1 MENVNERLD
10 NTMNSDSNVPPSPS
24 PHPSQSMQD
33 TPPTQPVQP
42 QQILDA
48 LPVVVWQADSQGNMI
63 SLSARWQTLTG
74 YSSQLSLG
82 AAFWNRV
89 AEPGIEASRQQ
100 WQRFCQQ
107 QQPFSLHLNLVPR
120 GSKPS
125 RVLVMGELLE
135 DDQAQ
140 QIGWVGTMQSVDEG
154 ATVPPEVDYGQ
165 QFLATVLDNL
175 SNGIVACDS
184 QGVLTLT
191 NRATQ
196 DIHQKPFRRIPA
208 DQWADYYNL
217 YRPDGITPLERNENP
232 LYQALLGASVHN
244 AEVVI
249 KPDEEPP
256 HTVLASGDPIIA
268 KDGQTL
274 GAVVVLQDI
283 TERKQAERE
292 LQESEERWQLAL
304 QGAGDGIFDWSLITN
319 KAFLSRPWKQTLG
332 YEEHDVENSFEGW
345 RSLVHPDDLEDTAA
359 ALEAH
364 FKQEEPL
371 YQSEFRMRCKDGSY
385 KWILARGQTQRDEN
399 GDPIRMLGLHQD
411 ITPQKLAEQKL
422 AEMNQAL
429 TSRVNTQDSQLA
441 EANHENEALVAQ
453 EQTARHQ
460 AKVAK
465 AETELYEKIVKNI
478 PIGFLVWHSTDLTSI
493 EAFELL
499 VANPAAEQM
508 LGMELQDNLGDRM
521 GAVFPEYVQNH
532 PHNLL
537 ALLQVIRSQQPRTMD
552 NASILLPTGATRV
565 LCLRAF
571 PLPDDC
577 VGIAFEPT
585 AGSAG

>member
-1 MENVNERLD
+1 
-10 NTMNSDSNVPPSPS
+10 MNSDSNVPPSP
-24 PHPSQSMQD
+24 PPDPSQPMQD
-33 TPPTQPVQP
+33 TPQTQPVPP
-42 QQILDA
+42 QQILDT
-48 LPVVVWQADSQGNMI
+48 LPVVVWQADSQGNII

-74 YSSQLSLG
+74 YSSKMSLG
-82 AAFWNRV
+82 ATFWNRV
-89 AEPGIEASRQQ
+89 AEQGVEVSRQQ

-107 QQPFSLHLNLVPR
+107 QQPFSLHLNLVCS
-120 GSKPS
+120 GGTSI
-125 RVLVMGELLE
+125 RVLVMGEPLGN
-135 DDQAQ
+135 DQAP
-140 QIGWVGTMQSVDEG
+140 QIGWVGTMQSVDVG
-154 ATVPPEVDYGQ
+154 TMVPPELDYGQ
-165 QFLATVLDNL
+165 HFLAAVLDNL

-184 QGVLTLT
+184 QGILTLT

-196 DIHQKPFRRIPA
+196 EIHQKPFRQIPA
-208 DQWADYYNL
+208 EQWADYYDL
-217 YRPDGITPLERNENP
+217 YRTDGITPLERDENP
-232 LYQALLGASVHN
+232 LYQALLGDSVKN

-249 KPDEEPP
+249 KPNEGPP
-256 HTVLASGDPIIA
+256 HTVLASGDPIVA

-274 GAVVVLQDI
+274 GAVVILQDI
-283 TERKQAERE
+283 TERKQTERE

-319 KAFLSRPWKQTLG
+319 KAFLSLPWKQTLG

-345 RSLVHPDDLEDTAA
+345 RSLVHPDDLEDAAA

-399 GDPIRMLGLHQD
+399 GQPIRMLGLHQD

-422 AEMNQAL
+422 AEMNRAL
-429 TSRVNTQDSQLA
+429 ESRVNTQDSQLT
-441 EANHENEALVAQ
+441 EANHQNEALVAQ
-453 EQTARHQ
+453 EQTARQQ
-460 AKVAK
+460 AKVAQ
-465 AETELYEKIVKNI
+465 AETELYEKIVNNI
-478 PIGFLVWHSTDLTSI
+478 PVGFLVWHSTDLTSI

-499 VANPAAEQM
+499 VANPAAER
-508 LGMELQDNLGDRM
+508 LLEMELQDKIGDRI
-521 GAVFPEYVQNH
+521 GTVFPDYVQNH
-532 PHNLL
+532 PNNLL
-537 ALLQVIRSQQPRTMD
+537 ALLQVIRSQQSRTMD
-552 NASILLPTGATRV
+552 NASILLPTRTTRV

-585 AGSAG
+585 ADSEV